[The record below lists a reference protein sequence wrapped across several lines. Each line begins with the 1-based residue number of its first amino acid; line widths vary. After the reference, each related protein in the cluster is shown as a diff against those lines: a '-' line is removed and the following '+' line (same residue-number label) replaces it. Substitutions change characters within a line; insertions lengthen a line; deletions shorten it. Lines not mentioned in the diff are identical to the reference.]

1 MITLSSEFVCYY
13 IDLSTYARPHHNSQ
27 IPILLS
33 SCSYRQ
39 KVVVRSAARS
49 TRIINSLYPQF
60 VRDSLL
66 SSEKRNSDH
75 GGADVVIRNSAEEYD
90 EEDPQRSPMGSSS
103 MSYRKKGLKS
113 KVSDFVDTPGM
124 QLKRFLSHPTSSRDY
139 DYNLCMEIGDM
150 EPIAEV
156 FEKTTV
162 MLADIE
168 GFTAWW

>member
-1 MITLSSEFVCYY
+1 MSLCVIIRFNRLM
-13 IDLSTYARPHHNSQ
+13 LARPYHNSQ
-27 IPILLS
+27 THPSS

-66 SSEKRNSDH
+66 ASERRDSDS
-75 GGADVVIRNSAEEYD
+75 GVGADVVNRNSAEKYD
-90 EEDPQRSPMGSSS
+90 EEDPQRPMGSSS

-150 EPIAEV
+150 EPIAEI
-156 FEKTTV
+156 FENTTI
-162 MLADIE
+162 MLADID